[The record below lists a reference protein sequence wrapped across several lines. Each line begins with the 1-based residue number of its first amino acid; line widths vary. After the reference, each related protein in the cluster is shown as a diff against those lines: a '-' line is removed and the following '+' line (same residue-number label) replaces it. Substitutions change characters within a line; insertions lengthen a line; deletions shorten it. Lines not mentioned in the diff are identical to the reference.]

1 MSASRFF
8 SASTNIAPFPM
19 RACTASI
26 LQSFAVLSIAGV
38 TASLFAVPA
47 FAQGQS
53 ASSPPGCSPA
63 SGTPYQVILCGTSGG
78 VGQTGQSP
86 SPIAVSVTS
95 PQTLAATPTWSA
107 MQLETYGGA
116 GGSGGSN
123 GSDGGAG
130 AAGSGITAAVDA
142 GVNAS
147 GANPG
152 GILQFISQGGAG
164 GGGQGAKAGTVGKG
178 GAGGDGGQIQVTVN
192 GSVSSTDASSP
203 GLTVLSQGGST
214 LYGDDG
220 TLGYYPSKSGN
231 AGGSGPVSVAIGGVI
246 STVATGALVEAFGGA
261 GVKGADDNAGL
272 VSAAGSNGGD
282 GGASSS
288 PVEASVTGTIQS
300 SAGDGIDVL
309 AQGGAGGQ
317 GGLGQYSSG
326 AGGGAGGGGGSAPQS
341 TLTISGSVSAAT
353 LLYQGVVPSNGALV
367 RSAGGQG
374 GDGNT
379 GNGGESG
386 TGGNGGNGGNG
397 NNATLTLQSGGSVTG
412 GINVLSAVSGG
423 GDGGAGGDA
432 SGSTTTGGNGGVG
445 GVGGNASV
453 DVGQTAT
460 GVTGATTSV
469 TGAPHQ
475 ATVAVSA
482 ISYGGA
488 GGAGAVAAG
497 GNYAG
502 GGTGAIGG
510 QAGSASVTIES
521 NGVVITQ
528 GDDTPTTSS
537 SVAPA
542 VLVRSNGGVG
552 GAGGKGAA
560 IGTNAGDAGQGGAGN
575 TATAVIDGTVTTSGS
590 FAHGV
595 LAQSVGGMGGKGGD
609 ASGIFYSRGGAA
621 SNGGAGG
628 QVYVS
633 GSGGSITT
641 TGTGADGILAQ
652 SVGGGGGSGGNAVS
666 TGNLAI
672 GGNGGAGGD
681 AQAVTVGLSGS
692 DSSSA
697 VLNDTII
704 TRGDSANAIVA
715 QSIGDAGGNGGN
727 AFAVGTVLPTLAIG
741 GDAKGGGSGSTV
753 TVQNDGLVT
762 TFGQQSGGIEAQSI
776 GGGGGN
782 GGAAVAV
789 NAGVQVSTSF
799 ALGGSA
805 GSGQSGGAVTLT
817 NNAQVSTYGADAY
830 GIKAQSIGGGGGQG
844 GSALATAVALSGDPE
859 FPTTS
864 VSVAIGGGA
873 GAGGDQTK
881 SPVTVNNAALVTTA
895 GDGAI
900 GIIAQNIAG
909 GGGNGGDSTAS
920 SYAKAGEDGTSIS
933 ASSSVGGKGGAGGSA
948 GAVTVN
954 GNGGL
959 VATMGAD
966 AYGVL
971 AQSLGGGGGVGG
983 TGDSAASS
991 GGAAQSFST
1000 SITVGGSG
1008 GTGGSGGSVNVNNNG
1023 NGTGTNIVTAGDGAN
1038 AILAQ
1043 SIGGGGG
1050 ASGGGTGTAN
1060 GSSNALKLAVTVGGN
1075 AGKGGTGGQ
1084 VTVDNSAAL
1093 LTKGADAD
1101 AIIAQSIGGGGG
1113 KAGKGASTTGGA
1125 QNPETVVNNM
1135 TNALANGLGTG
1146 SGGATKVADGVY
1158 QISNDVLK
1166 GINGISQL
1174 NKAITGGDSG
1184 GVQAVRD
1191 SDNDSDD
1198 DDDAGSAGSLTLQA
1212 TIGGKGGTGG
1222 IGGSVDVANTNAIET
1237 DGVKSD
1243 AIFAQSIG
1251 GGGGVGGA
1259 TSFSGSGSGGGGGD
1273 TGDTGDSSNTN
1284 AGLTLGGNGVSG
1296 GDSSSVT
1303 VANSGTIATNGVSSY
1318 AIDAQ
1323 SVGGGG
1329 GKGAVTGS
1337 QDGALKNFN
1346 VTVGGS
1352 GGAGGNGGT
1361 VTVTNDGAV
1370 ATSANESFG
1379 ILAQSVGGGG
1389 GTAQVLSSD
1398 IGASDSGN
1406 NPKINVTLGGSGGAG
1421 GAGNTVQVTMG
1432 QNAPGSVNTSGADAI
1447 GIVAQSIGG
1456 GGGTLTTTSATNS
1469 TTGGIQQTTSVPL
1482 QIGDKDGASGNGG
1495 EVDVTLGAAPHS
1507 SDSYVLTTG
1516 AGAYGILAQSVGG
1529 GGGLFVGATPGSSLS
1544 TLFGGTKQ
1552 SGDGGAVNVNMN
1564 NTSWISTSGA
1574 GAVGVFAQSVGGGGG
1589 VIGSMQNVNL
1599 ASGLQSTPTTE
1610 SGQGGNVSVNIG
1622 SNSSIV
1628 TAGDNA
1634 HAIFAQAV
1642 GGGGGVIAGAN
1653 NSGYAFAGASPAKC
1667 SSSQPCTGNVSVA
1680 LSGGSIVRTSGQGAY
1695 GIYVQSRGN
1704 GSNNTS
1710 INIGSGSSVESWA
1723 NSAGGIFVDGAGT
1736 NTIDNYGT
1744 IDNGT
1749 LTNKNTPSANGIV
1762 VASASTTPVAITNE
1776 AGSNFYGNTKLA
1788 DGSTING
1795 APTSTLSATSLDLGG
1810 SHSTLIN
1817 GGTLEV
1823 GGSAISSLQINGN
1836 VVQQQSGQIMIDSDY
1851 AAGASDRVS
1860 ITGNA
1865 TLAGQIVMRPTSLT
1879 NSAVDVMDVKG
1890 TLDAS
1895 QLQVSKPYLVD
1906 YALSSASSANAQGN
1920 TQSLYVTPHANF
1932 TASASGLSAN
1942 GQAVASHLQA
1952 NFDAGATAL
1961 GTVFAQMANGIQDHA
1976 AYGAA
1981 LNRLGNETQQSVG
1994 TLSLAASHAFVERM
2008 YSCPTFDGPA
2018 DAMMHERDC
2027 VWGRVIDN
2035 HTSSDGADSLGYNAD
2050 TYAMQFGAQ
2059 YGLGDGWFLGGS
2071 VGYGTSSLDGSDGVS
2086 DVNGHGPQLG
2096 VVLKKEIGNWTISGG
2111 ADAGYAWYDSNRNVN
2126 LPAYAAQAKGDFNSY
2141 EAGLHSRVAYTLPFN
2156 DWYMKPYVDVHLV
2169 HFHTG
2174 GYTEQGAG
2182 ALDLAVNSA
2191 SATTLSV
2198 SPMFEVG
2205 GRWTFA
2211 NGMILRPDVG
2221 VGGVFHSRDHWSSEA
2236 RFVDSAPGVAP
2247 FTAVASAPSSLA
2259 KVKVDLNLSVSKHTE
2274 LKLEYGGQFGGS
2286 YKSNEGMLKGSYIF

>member
-1 MSASRFF
+1 MSTSRFF
-8 SASTNIAPFPM
+8 STSTHIVPFPM

-26 LQSFAVLSIAGV
+26 LQSFALLSIAG
-38 TASLFAVPA
+38 ASAGLFAVPT
-47 FAQGQS
+47 FAQGTS
-53 ASSPPGCSPA
+53 ASSAACSPA
-63 SGTPYQVILCGTSGG
+63 SGTPYQIILCGSGG
-78 VGQTGQSP
+78 GNSQTGQSP
-86 SPIAVSVTS
+86 SPIVVSVTS
-95 PQTLAATPTWSA
+95 PQTLTATPTWGA

-116 GGSGGSN
+116 GGSGN
-123 GSDGGAG
+123 TDGSDGGAG
-130 AAGSGITAAVDA
+130 AAGSSITAAVGA
-142 GVNAS
+142 SVNAS

-164 GGGQGAKAGTVGKG
+164 GGGQGAKIGTVGKG
-178 GAGGDGGQIQVTVN
+178 GAGGDGGQIQVTMN

-220 TLGYYPSKSGN
+220 SLGYYPSKSGN
-231 AGGSGPVSVAIGGVI
+231 AGGSAPVSVAIGGVI
-246 STVATGALVEAFGGA
+246 STVATGAIIGAFGGT
-261 GVKGADDNAGL
+261 GVKGADDNAGVL
-272 VSAAGSNGGD
+272 SAAGSNGGD
-282 GGASSS
+282 GGSSSS

-309 AQGGAGGQ
+309 AQGGTGGQ

-326 AGGGAGGGGGSAPQS
+326 ASGGAGGGGGSAPQS
-341 TLTISGSVSAAT
+341 TLTISGNVSAAT
-353 LLYQGVVPSNGALV
+353 RLYLGVVPSNGALV

-379 GNGGESG
+379 GNGGDSG
-386 TGGNGGNGGNG
+386 TGGNGGNGGQG
-397 NNATLTLQSGGSVTG
+397 GNATLTLQAGGSVTG
-412 GINVLSAVSGG
+412 GVNVLSAVSVG

-432 SGSTTTGGNGGVG
+432 SGTTTTGGNGGLG
-445 GVGGNASV
+445 GVGGNAIV
-453 DVGQTAT
+453 DVGQSPT
-460 GVTGATTSV
+460 GVVGAATSV

-475 ATVAVSA
+475 ATVGVSA

-488 GGAGAVAAG
+488 GGAGAWAAG
-497 GNYAG
+497 SNYAG
-502 GGTGAIGG
+502 GGTGNTGG

-521 NGVVITQ
+521 NGIVITQ

-537 SVAPA
+537 TVAPA

-560 IGTNAGDAGQGGAGN
+560 IGTNAGDAGQGGAGS
-575 TATAVIDGTVTTSGS
+575 TATAVINGAVSTSGS
-590 FAHGV
+590 FADGV

-652 SVGGGGGSGGNAVS
+652 SVGGGGGSGGNAAS
-666 TGNLAI
+666 LGNLAF

-704 TRGDSANAIVA
+704 TRGDSAAAIVA

-727 AFAVGTVLPTLAIG
+727 AFAAGIIAPTLAIG

-782 GGAAVAV
+782 GGTAVAL

-805 GSGQSGGAVTLT
+805 GSGQSGGAVTVT
-817 NNAQVSTYGADAY
+817 NNDQVSTYGADAY

-844 GSALATAVALSGDPE
+844 GSALASAVALSGDPE

-881 SPVTVNNAALVTTA
+881 SPVTVNNAGLVTTA

-920 SYAKAGEDGTSIS
+920 SYAKASKDGTSIS
-933 ASSSVGGKGGAGGSA
+933 ASSSVGGKGGAGGSG

-971 AQSLGGGGGVGG
+971 AQSVGGGGGVGG
-983 TGDSAASS
+983 TGDSTASTS
-991 GGAAQSFST
+991 GGTQSFST

-1050 ASGGGTGTAN
+1050 ASGGGTGAAN
-1060 GSSNALKLAVTVGGN
+1060 GSNNTLKLAVTVGGN

-1101 AIIAQSIGGGGG
+1101 AIMAQSIGGGGG

-1125 QNPETVVNNM
+1125 QNPETVINNM
-1135 TNALANGLGTG
+1135 TNALANGLGFG

-1166 GINGISQL
+1166 GIKNISQL
-1174 NKAITGGDSG
+1174 NSAITGGDSS
-1184 GVQAVRD
+1184 GVQAVR
-1191 SDNDSDD
+1191 DSDD

-1222 IGGSVDVANTNAIET
+1222 IGGSVSVANTNAIET

-1259 TSFSGSGSGGGGGD
+1259 TTFSGSANG
-1273 TGDTGDSSNTN
+1273 GDTGDSSNTS

-1296 GDSSSVT
+1296 GDGNSVT
-1303 VANSGTIATNGVSSY
+1303 VANSGSIVTNGVSSY

-1352 GGAGGNGGT
+1352 GGAGGNGST
-1361 VTVTNDGAV
+1361 VMVTNDGVV

-1398 IGASDSGN
+1398 VGASDSGN
-1406 NPKINVTLGGSGGAG
+1406 NPKISVTLGGSGGAG

-1432 QNAPGSVNTSGADAI
+1432 QNAPGSVTTSGADAI

-1469 TTGGIQQTTSVPL
+1469 TTGGVQQTTIVPL

-1529 GGGLFVGATPGSSLS
+1529 GGGLFVGATPGSSLA

-1552 SGDGGAVNVNMN
+1552 SGDGGAVTVNMN

-1599 ASGLQSTPTTE
+1599 ASGLQATPTVE

-1628 TAGDNA
+1628 TAGDGA

-1680 LSGGSIVRTSGQGAY
+1680 LGGGSIVRTSGQGAY

-1710 INIGSGSSVESWA
+1710 INIGSDSAVESWA

-1736 NTIDNYGT
+1736 NTIDNSGT

-1762 VASASTTPVAITNE
+1762 VASATPVAITNE
-1776 AGSNFYGNTKLA
+1776 AGSSFYGNTTLA

-1795 APTSTLSATSLDLGG
+1795 KPSSTLSATSLDLGG

-1836 VVQQQSGQIMIDSDY
+1836 VVQQQSGQLMIDSDHV
-1851 AAGASDRVS
+1851 AGTSDRVT

-1865 TLAGQIVMRPTSLT
+1865 TLAGEVVMRPTRLT
-1879 NSAVDVMDVKG
+1879 NSTLDVMDVHG
-1890 TLDAS
+1890 VLDAS
-1895 QLQVSKPYLVD
+1895 QLQASNPYLVN
-1906 YALSSASSANAQGN
+1906 YTLAARN
-1920 TQSLYVTPHANF
+1920 TPNSQDAGESLYVTPHANF
-1932 TASASGLSAN
+1932 AGSAAGLSASA
-1942 GQAVASHLQA
+1942 QSVANHLQA
-1952 NFDAGATAL
+1952 NFDSGAGANAL
-1961 GTVFAQMANGIQDHA
+1961 GTLFAQLANGVQNHA
-1976 AYGAA
+1976 AYNAA
-1981 LNRLGNETQQSVG
+1981 LNRLGNETQQAVG
-1994 TLSLAASHAFVERM
+1994 NAGLVASHAFVERM
-2008 YSCPTFDGPA
+2008 YSCPTFDGTA
-2018 DAMMHERDC
+2018 DTMMHEHDC
-2027 VWGRVIDN
+2027 GWGRVIDN
-2035 HTSSDGADSLGYNAD
+2035 HTSADGSDGLGYNAN
-2050 TYAMQFGAQ
+2050 TYAMQFGGQ
-2059 YGLGDGWFLGGS
+2059 HGLGDGWFIGGS
-2071 VGYGTSSLDGSDGVS
+2071 VGYGTTTLDGSDGVG
-2086 DVNGHGPQLG
+2086 DVNAHGPQLG
-2096 VVLKKEIGNWTISGG
+2096 IVLKKEIGRWTISGG
-2111 ADAGYAWYDSNRNVN
+2111 ADAAYGWDDSTRNVTF
-2126 LPAYAAQAKGDFNSY
+2126 PGSAVQAKGDFNTY
-2141 EAGLHSRVAYTLPFN
+2141 EAGLHSRIAYTIPMN
-2156 DWYMKPYVDVHLV
+2156 DWYMKPYLDVHLV

-2174 GYTEQGAG
+2174 SYTEQGAG
-2182 ALDLAVNSA
+2182 ALDLAVNS
-2191 SATTLSV
+2191 SSGTTLSA
-2198 SPMFEVG
+2198 SPMFELG
-2205 GRWTFA
+2205 GRWAFA
-2211 NGMILRPDVG
+2211 NGMVLRPDVAAG
-2221 VGGVFHSRDHWSSEA
+2221 AIFHDRNHWATDAQFVG
-2236 RFVDSAPGVAP
+2236 SAPGVAP
-2247 FTAVASAPSSLA
+2247 FTAVSSAPSALA
-2259 KVKVDLNLSVSKHTE
+2259 KVKLDMNLSVSKNTE
-2274 LKLEYGGQFGGS
+2274 IKLEYGGQFGSG
-2286 YKSNEGMLKGSYIF
+2286 YRSNEGILRVNHLF

>member
-8 SASTNIAPFPM
+8 SASTHIVPFPM

-26 LQSFAVLSIAGV
+26 LQSFALLSIAGA
-38 TASLFAVPA
+38 TASLFAIPA
-47 FAQGQS
+47 FAQGAPASS
-53 ASSPPGCSPA
+53 ASSCSPA
-63 SGTPYQVILCGTSGG
+63 SGTPYQVILCGNGG
-78 VGQTGQSP
+78 GDGQNGQSP

-116 GGSGGSN
+116 GGTGGTH

-130 AAGSGITAAVDA
+130 AAGSGITATVGA
-142 GVNAS
+142 GVIAS
-147 GANPG
+147 GANQG
-152 GILQFISQGGAG
+152 GILQFVSQGGAG
-164 GGGQGAKAGTVGKG
+164 GGGQGDPTITVGKG
-178 GAGGDGGQIQVTVN
+178 GTGGDGGQIQVTMN
-192 GSVSSTDASSP
+192 GSVSSTDPSSP

-214 LYGDDG
+214 LYGHDG
-220 TLGYYPSKSGN
+220 SAGYYPSKSAN
-231 AGGSGPVSVAIGGVI
+231 AGGSGPVSVAIGGAI
-246 STVATGALVEAFGGA
+246 STVATGALVEAFGGT
-261 GVKGADDNAGL
+261 GVKGADDNVGIL
-272 VSAAGSNGGD
+272 SAAGSNGGD

-288 PVEASVTGTIQS
+288 LVEASVTGTVQS

-309 AQGGAGGQ
+309 ARGGTGGQ
-317 GGLGQYSSG
+317 GGLGQLAPSAS
-326 AGGGAGGGGGSAPQS
+326 GGAGGAGGSAPQS

-353 LLYQGVVPSNGALV
+353 LLYLSVIPSSGAFV
-367 RSAGGQG
+367 RSVGGQG

-379 GNGGESG
+379 GNGGDSG
-386 TGGNGGNGGNG
+386 FGGNGGNGGNG

-432 SGSTTTGGNGGVG
+432 SGNTSVGGNGGVG
-445 GVGGNASV
+445 GVGGNAIV
-453 DVGQTAT
+453 DVGQTP
-460 GVTGATTSV
+460 TGATTSV

-475 ATVAVSA
+475 ATIGVSA
-482 ISYGGA
+482 ISYGGT

-497 GNYAG
+497 GSYAE
-502 GGTGAIGG
+502 GGTGNIGG
-510 QAGSASVTIES
+510 QAGPASVTIES

-528 GDDTPTTSS
+528 GDDTPATSS

-575 TATAVIDGTVTTSGS
+575 TATAVINGTVTTSGS
-590 FAHGV
+590 FADGV

-628 QVYVS
+628 EVYVS

-652 SVGGGGGSGGNAVS
+652 SVGGGGGSGGNAAS
-666 TGNLAI
+666 LGNLAF

-681 AQAVTVGLSGS
+681 AHAVTVGLSGS

-697 VLNDTII
+697 VLSDTII
-704 TRGDSANAIVA
+704 TRGDSSGAIVA

-727 AFAVGTVLPTLAIG
+727 AFAAGIIAPTLAIG

-782 GGAAVAV
+782 GGTAVAL

-805 GSGQSGGAVTLT
+805 GSGQSGGAVTVT
-817 NNAQVSTYGADAY
+817 NNDQVSTYGADAY

-864 VSVAIGGGA
+864 VSIAIGGGA

-881 SPVTVNNAALVTTA
+881 SPVTVNNAGLVTTA

-920 SYAKAGEDGTSIS
+920 SYAKAAKDGTSIS
-933 ASSSVGGKGGAGGSA
+933 ASSSVGGKGGAGGSG

-971 AQSLGGGGGVGG
+971 AQSVGGGGGVGG
-983 TGDSAASS
+983 TGDSTASTS
-991 GGAAQSFST
+991 GGAQSFST

-1050 ASGGGTGTAN
+1050 ASGGGTGAAN
-1060 GSSNALKLAVTVGGN
+1060 GSNNTLKLAVTVGGN

-1125 QNPETVVNNM
+1125 QNPETVINNM
-1135 TNALANGLGTG
+1135 TNALANGLGFG

-1166 GINGISQL
+1166 GIKSISQL
-1174 NKAITGGDSG
+1174 NSAITGGDSG

-1191 SDNDSDD
+1191 SDS

-1222 IGGSVDVANTNAIET
+1222 IGGSVNVANTNAIET

-1259 TSFSGSGSGGGGGD
+1259 TSFSGSGSS
-1273 TGDTGDSSNTN
+1273 GDSSNIS

-1296 GDSSSVT
+1296 GDGNSVT

-1323 SVGGGG
+1323 SIGGGG

-1352 GGAGGNGGT
+1352 GGAGGNGST

-1379 ILAQSVGGGG
+1379 MLAQSVGGGG

-1398 IGASDSGN
+1398 LGASDSGN
-1406 NPKINVTLGGSGGAG
+1406 NPKISVTLGGSGGAG
-1421 GAGNTVQVTMG
+1421 GEGNTVQVAMG
-1432 QNAPGSVNTSGADAI
+1432 QNAPGSVSTSGVDAI

-1469 TTGGIQQTTSVPL
+1469 TTGGIQQTTTVPL
-1482 QIGDKDGASGNGG
+1482 QIGDKDGASGKGG

-1529 GGGLFVGATPGSSLS
+1529 GGGLFVGATPGTSLS

-1599 ASGLQSTPTTE
+1599 ASGLQSTPTKE
-1610 SGQGGNVSVNIG
+1610 SGQGGNVSVNVG

-1628 TAGDNA
+1628 TVGDDA

-1653 NSGYAFAGASPAKC
+1653 NSGYAFAGASPATC
-1667 SSSQPCTGNVSVA
+1667 GGSQPCTGNVSVV

-1710 INIGSGSSVESWA
+1710 INIGSGSYVESWA

-1736 NTIDNYGT
+1736 NTIDNSGT

-1749 LTNKNTPSANGIV
+1749 LTNKNTPSVNGIV
-1762 VASASTTPVAITNE
+1762 VASATPVAITNE
-1776 AGSNFYGNTKLA
+1776 AGSNFYGNTTLA

-1795 APTSTLSATSLDLGG
+1795 KPSSTLSATSLDLGG
-1810 SHSTLIN
+1810 SYSTLIN
-1817 GGTLEV
+1817 GGALEV
-1823 GGSAISSLQINGN
+1823 GGSTISSLRINGN
-1836 VVQQQSGQIMIDSDY
+1836 VVQQQSGQLMIDSDHV
-1851 AAGASDRVS
+1851 AGTSDHVT

-1865 TLAGQIVMRPTSLT
+1865 TLAGEVVMRPTRLT
-1879 NSAVDVMDVKG
+1879 NSTLDVMDVHG
-1890 TLDAS
+1890 VLDAS
-1895 QLQVSKPYLVD
+1895 QLQASNPYLVN
-1906 YALSSASSANAQGN
+1906 YTLSAGSTPTAQGGGE
-1920 TQSLYVTPHANF
+1920 SLDVTPHANF
-1932 TASASGLSAN
+1932 AASAAGLSASAQSLAN
-1942 GQAVASHLQA
+1942 HLQA
-1952 NFDAGATAL
+1952 NFDSGAGANAL
-1961 GTVFAQMANGIQDHA
+1961 GTLFAQLANGVQNHA
-1976 AYGAA
+1976 AYNAA
-1981 LNRLGNETQQSVG
+1981 LNRLGNETQQAIG
-1994 TLSLAASHAFVERM
+1994 NAGLAASHAFVERM
-2008 YSCPTFDGPA
+2008 YSCPTFDGTA
-2018 DAMMHERDC
+2018 DTMMHEHDC
-2027 VWGRVIDN
+2027 GWGRVIDN
-2035 HTSSDGADSLGYNAD
+2035 RTSADGSDGLGYNAS
-2050 TYAMQFGAQ
+2050 TYAMQFGGQ
-2059 YGLGDGWFLGGS
+2059 HGLGDGWFIGGS
-2071 VGYGTSSLDGSDGVS
+2071 VGYGTTNLDGSDGVG
-2086 DVNGHGPQLG
+2086 DVNAHGPQLG
-2096 VVLKKEIGNWTISGG
+2096 IVLKKEIGRWTISGG
-2111 ADAGYAWYDSNRNVN
+2111 ADAAYGWDDSTRNVT
-2126 LPAYAAQAKGDFNSY
+2126 LPGSATQANGDFNTY
-2141 EAGLHSRVAYTLPFN
+2141 EAGLHSRLAYTIPMN
-2156 DWYMKPYVDVHLV
+2156 DWYMKPYLDVHLV

-2174 GYTEQGAG
+2174 SYTEQGAG
-2182 ALDLAVNSA
+2182 ALDLAVS
-2191 SATTLSV
+2191 SSSGTTLSA
-2198 SPMFEVG
+2198 SPMFELG
-2205 GRWTFA
+2205 GRWAFA
-2211 NGMILRPDVG
+2211 NGMVLRPDAAAG
-2221 VGGVFHSRDHWSSEA
+2221 AVFHDRNHWA
-2236 RFVDSAPGVAP
+2236 TDAQFVGSAQGVAP
-2247 FTAVASAPSSLA
+2247 FTAVSSAPSALA
-2259 KVKVDLNLSVSKHTE
+2259 KVKLDMNLSVSKNTE
-2274 LKLEYGGQFGGS
+2274 IKLEYGGQFGSG
-2286 YKSNEGMLKGSYIF
+2286 YRSNEGILRVNHLF